1 MGIFSSKKPN
11 LSEQN
16 ISTLI
21 GEDCVINGNIRAKDY
36 MRIDGTIEG
45 NATIDNGLIL
55 GAKGVINGDV
65 KAQEIIV
72 YGTINGNLYSEKL
85 EIKSS
90 GRIKGTITTQ
100 KIEVEIG
107 AIYNGSI
114 TMHPEEDMKS
124 NKQLVEP
131 NTKQLGIQTEMST
144 TPIMAQE

>member
-1 MGIFSSKKPN
+1 MGIFSNKKSN

-21 GEDCVINGNIRAKDY
+21 GEGCIINGNISAKDY
-36 MRIDGTIEG
+36 VRIDGMVDG
-45 NATIDNGLIL
+45 NAAVDNGLIV
-55 GAKGVINGDV
+55 GERGVVNGDV

-90 GRIKGTITTQ
+90 GRIKGAISTQ
-100 KIEVEIG
+100 KIEVEVG

-114 TMHPEEDMKS
+114 SMHPDDTKH
-124 NKQLVEP
+124 NKQLAELG
-131 NTKQLGIQTEMST
+131 TKQLGAKKET
-144 TPIMAQE
+144 TSEIDQ